1 MTHRDQPHA
10 AAHFPATHFAHVCI
24 FLLACLLT
32 TSGSAADLSPA
43 AQLGRQIF
51 SDASLSASGKQ
62 SCATCHDPA
71 HAYAPG
77 NKLAVQLG
85 GADGKAHGYRATP
98 SLRYLEH
105 NPPFRFDEEGA
116 PNGGINR
123 DGRAASLAEQAE
135 RPFLAPHEMANAS
148 TAEVVERLSRS
159 SYAAQFRLVFGAAIF
174 AQPQQAFSRITY
186 ALQQFQQ
193 EEPDFHRYDSK
204 YDLYLASKVPLELAE
219 LRGLALFNDER
230 KGNCAA
236 CHPSVRG
243 EGGAPPLFTDFSF
256 DNLGLPRNARIP
268 ATAEAAYFDLGLCGP
283 DRTDLAKK
291 GELCGAFKVPSLRN
305 VATRQVFFHN
315 GVFDNL
321 ADALRFYVRRDTHP
335 EEWYPRDKKGKVQ
348 KFNDIPARYR
358 ANVNTKE
365 APFDRKRG
373 MVPALTAGE
382 IDDMLK
388 FLATLTDGYQVQQ

>member
-1 MTHRDQPHA
+1 MPGTA
-10 AAHFPATHFAHVCI
+10 AE
-24 FLLACLLT
+24 
-32 TSGSAADLSPA
+32 LSPA

-51 SDASLSASGKQ
+51 HDASLSASGKQ
-62 SCATCHDPA
+62 SCASCHDPA

-85 GADGKAHGYRATP
+85 GADGQAPGYRATP

-105 NPPFRFDEEGA
+105 TPPFRFDEEGA

-135 RPFLAPHEMANAS
+135 RPFLAAHEMANAS
-148 TAEVVERLSRS
+148 TDAVVERLRNG
-159 SYAAQFRLVFGAAIF
+159 SYAHAFQCVFGEAIF
-174 AQPQQAFSRITY
+174 AQPQQAFRRITY

-204 YDLYLASKVPLELAE
+204 YDLYLANKVPLELAE

-243 EGGAPPLFTDFSF
+243 DHGTPPLFTDFSF
-256 DNLGLPRNARIP
+256 DNLGVPRNTRIP
-268 ATAEAAYFDLGLCGP
+268 ATADPAYFDLGLCGP
-283 DRTDLAKK
+283 DRTDLTTK

-321 ADALRFYVRRDTHP
+321 TDALRFYVRRDTHP
-335 EEWYPRDKKGKVQ
+335 QEWYPRDKRGKVQ
-348 KFNDIPARYR
+348 KFNDVPARYR
-358 ANVNTKE
+358 ANVNVSE

-373 MVPALTAGE
+373 MAPALTAGE
-382 IDDMLK
+382 IEDMVK

>member
-1 MTHRDQPHA
+1 MKNIDQLHA
-10 AAHFPATHFAHVCI
+10 AARFSTTCFAHVCI
-24 FLLACLLT
+24 LCFLILH
-32 TSGSAADLSPA
+32 AATGRTAELSPA

-51 SDASLSASGKQ
+51 NDASLSASGKQ
-62 SCATCHDPA
+62 SCASCHDPA
-71 HAYAPG
+71 HAHAPG

-85 GADGKAHGYRATP
+85 GADGKVPGYRATP

-105 NPPFRFDEEGA
+105 NPPFSMDGEGV

-123 DGRAASLAEQAE
+123 DGRARNLAEQAE

-148 TAEVVERLSRS
+148 TDEVVGRVSRS
-159 SYAAQFRLVFGAAIF
+159 SYAPQFRQVYGDAIF
-174 AQPQQAFSRITY
+174 SQPRQAFGRITH
-186 ALQQFQQ
+186 ALQQFQH

-204 YDLYLASKVPLELAE
+204 YDLFLASQVPLALAE

-243 EGGAPPLFTDFSF
+243 ENGAPPLFTDFSF
-256 DNLGLPRNARIP
+256 DNLGLPRNPRIP
-268 ATAEAAYFDLGLCGP
+268 ANAEATYFDLGLCGP
-283 DRTDLAKK
+283 DRTDLANKAA
-291 GELCGAFKVPSLRN
+291 LCGAFKVPTLRN
-305 VATRQVFFHN
+305 VVTRQVFFHN

-335 EEWYPRDKKGKVQ
+335 RQWYPRNKQGKVQ
-348 KFNDIPARYR
+348 KFNDLPARYR

-365 APFDRKRG
+365 APYDRQRG
-373 MVPALTAGE
+373 MAPALTEGE
-382 IDDMLK
+382 IEDMVK

>member
-1 MTHRDQPHA
+1 MTNRNQPCA
-10 AAHFPATHFAHVCI
+10 VARFFRPRLAHVCI
-24 FLLACLLT
+24 AALASL
-32 TSGSAADLSPA
+32 SATVGLAAELSPA

-51 SDASLSASGKQ
+51 NDASLSASGKQ
-62 SCATCHDPA
+62 SCASCHDPA

-85 GADGKAHGYRATP
+85 GADGQTHGYRATP

-105 NPPFRFDEEGA
+105 TPPFRIDEEGA

-148 TAEVVERLSRS
+148 TDEVVERLRQG
-159 SYAAQFRLVFGAAIF
+159 SYAAQFRRVFGDAIF
-174 AQPQQAFSRITY
+174 AQPQQAFKRITY

-193 EEPDFHRYDSK
+193 EDPDFHRYDSK
-204 YDLYLASKVPLELAE
+204 YDLYLANKVPLELAE

-243 EGGAPPLFTDFSF
+243 EGGAPPLFTDFSY
-256 DNLGLPRNARIP
+256 DNLGVPRNARIP
-268 ATAEAAYFDLGLCGP
+268 ATGDAAYFDLGLCGP
-283 DRTDLAKK
+283 DRTDLATKRD
-291 GELCGAFKVPSLRN
+291 LCGAFKVPSLRN

-321 ADALRFYVRRDTHP
+321 TDALRFYVRRDTHP
-335 EEWYPRDKKGKVQ
+335 EEWYPRDRKGKVQ
-348 KFNDIPARYR
+348 KFNDVPARYR
-358 ANVNTKE
+358 ANVNTTE
-365 APFDRKRG
+365 VPFDRKRG
-373 MVPALTAGE
+373 MAPALTAGE
-382 IDDMLK
+382 IEDMVK

>member
-1 MTHRDQPHA
+1 MCISA
-10 AAHFPATHFAHVCI
+10 FASLPATAG
-24 FLLACLLT
+24 LA
-32 TSGSAADLSPA
+32 AELSPA

-51 SDASLSASGKQ
+51 NDASLSASGKQ
-62 SCATCHDPA
+62 SCASCHDPA

-85 GADGKAHGYRATP
+85 GADGRTHGYRATP

-105 NPPFRFDEEGA
+105 TPPFHFDAEGA

-148 TAEVVERLSRS
+148 TDAVVERLRNGN
-159 SYAAQFRLVFGAAIF
+159 YAAQFRRVFGDAIF
-174 AQPQQAFSRITY
+174 AQPQQAFKRITY

-204 YDLYLASKVPLELAE
+204 YDLYLANQVPLELAE

-236 CHPSVRG
+236 CHPSARG
-243 EGGAPPLFTDFSF
+243 EGGAPPLFTDFSY
-256 DNLGLPRNARIP
+256 DNLGVPRNARIP
-268 ATAEAAYFDLGLCGP
+268 ATADAAYFDLGLCGP
-283 DRTDLAKK
+283 DRTDLATKRD
-291 GELCGAFKVPSLRN
+291 LCGAFKVPSLRN

-321 ADALRFYVRRDTHP
+321 TDALRFYVRRDTHP
-335 EEWYPRDKKGKVQ
+335 QEWYPRDDKGKVQ
-348 KFNDIPARYR
+348 KFNDVPVKYR
-358 ANVNTKE
+358 ANVNVSE

-373 MVPALTAGE
+373 MAPALTAGE
-382 IDDMLK
+382 IEDMVK

>member
-1 MTHRDQPHA
+1 MTYRDQPHA
-10 AAHFPATHFAHVCI
+10 ANHLPATYFAHVCI
-24 FLLACLLT
+24 FFLACLLA
-32 TSGSAADLSPA
+32 TSSNAADLSPA

-85 GADGKAHGYRATP
+85 GADGQAHGYRATP

-105 NPPFRFDEEGA
+105 NPPFSFDEEGN

-148 TAEVVERLSRS
+148 TGDVVERLSRS
-159 SYAAQFRLVFGAAIF
+159 SYAAQFRLVFGEAIF

-243 EGGAPPLFTDFSF
+243 DNGAPPLFTDFSF

-335 EEWYPRDKKGKVQ
+335 EEWYPRDKRGKVQ
-348 KFNDIPARYR
+348 KFNDLPARYR

-382 IDDMLK
+382 IEDMVK

>member
-1 MTHRDQPHA
+1 MTSQDQPGA
-10 AAHFPATHFAHVCI
+10 VAHFFRTQFAHVCI
-24 FLLACLLT
+24 FAVASLHGALCLAT
-32 TSGSAADLSPA
+32 ELSPA

-51 SDASLSASGKQ
+51 FDASLSASGRL
-62 SCATCHDPA
+62 SCASCHDPA

-77 NKLAVQLG
+77 NGLAVQLG
-85 GADGKAHGYRATP
+85 GADGNMAGYRATP

-105 NPPFRFDEEGA
+105 TPAFRFDEEGA

-148 TAEVVERLSRS
+148 TDEVVEKLGRS
-159 SYAAQFRLVFGAAIF
+159 PYAAQFRQVFGDAIF
-174 AQPQQAFSRITY
+174 AKPQQAFRRLTH
-186 ALQQFQQ
+186 ALQQYQQ

-204 YDLYLASKVPLELAE
+204 YDLYLANKVPLDLAE

-243 EGGAPPLFTDFSF
+243 ERGAPPLFTDFSY
-256 DNLGLPRNARIP
+256 DNLGVPRNARIP
-268 ATAEAAYFDLGLCGP
+268 ATADAAYFDLGLCGP
-283 DRTDLAKK
+283 DRTDLAGK
-291 GELCGAFKVPSLRN
+291 GALCGAFKVPSLRN

-315 GVFDNL
+315 GVFDKL
-321 ADALRFYVRRDTHP
+321 TDALRFYVRRDTHP
-335 EEWYPRDKKGKVQ
+335 QEWYPRDKRGKVQ
-348 KFNDIPARYR
+348 KFNDVPARYR
-358 ANVNTKE
+358 ANVNTTE
-365 APFDRKRG
+365 APFDRRRG
-373 MVPALTAGE
+373 MAPALTAGE
-382 IDDMLK
+382 IEDMVK